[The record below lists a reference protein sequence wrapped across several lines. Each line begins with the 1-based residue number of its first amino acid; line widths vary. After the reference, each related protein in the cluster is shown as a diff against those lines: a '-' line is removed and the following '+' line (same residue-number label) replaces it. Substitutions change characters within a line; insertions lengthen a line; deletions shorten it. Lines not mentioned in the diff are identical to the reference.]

1 MSGDPRPLHRIFKKL
16 RTVGLAAAALVA
28 GAGARDGAQAS
39 TPALQL
45 VATWPV
51 EVDEPAPPDLPA
63 AHTVWV
69 DMIDGATTHIDLAHF
84 YASNREGSRLEPVI
98 VALERAATRGVT
110 VRWLAEDSFHVTY
123 PETLDRLDAV
133 EGIEVRRLRTREL
146 LGGPLHT
153 KLMLVDGREAFVGS
167 QNFDWRALEHIVEL
181 GVRIAEPKTV
191 GVYEAV
197 FDTDWQLAAGTDVAS
212 LNNEWDVD
220 TSVFPRTV
228 EHTGAPVEITPVLG
242 GPELLP
248 DRTLWDLPHLV
259 DAIDSATERVRAQM
273 LTYSPLTRDGEFWP
287 DLDNALRGA
296 AARGLRVE
304 LLVSHWNT
312 RPGQIEH
319 LQSLQSVPGIEVRV
333 ATVPEWSGGFVPY
346 ARVLHA
352 KTLSVDGRIAWV
364 GTSNWSHGYFH
375 GGRHHGLMVE
385 GASFAREIDTFFERV
400 WTAPWSETV
409 APGRNYPEPRVDE

>member
-16 RTVGLAAAALVA
+16 RTLGVAAAALVA
-28 GAGARDGAQAS
+28 GAGARDGAQAGI
-39 TPALQL
+39 PALQL

-69 DMIDGATTHIDLAHF
+69 DMIDGATTRIDLAHF

-98 VALERAATRGVT
+98 VALERAAARGVA
-110 VRWLAEDSFHVTY
+110 VRWLAEDSFHATY
-123 PETLDRLDAV
+123 PETLDRLDAT

-197 FDTDWQLAAGTDVAS
+197 FDTDWRLAAGADVAS

-228 EHTGAPVEITPVLG
+228 EHAGTPVEITPVLG

-259 DAIDSATERVRAQM
+259 DAIDTATEQVRAQM
-273 LTYSPLTRDGEFWP
+273 LTYSPLARDGEFWP
-287 DLDNALRGA
+287 HLDNALRGA
-296 AARGLRVE
+296 AARGVQVE

-319 LQSLQSVPGIEVRV
+319 LQSLQCVPGLEVKV
-333 ATVPEWSGGFVPY
+333 ATVPEWSGGFIPY

-375 GGRHHGLMVE
+375 GGRHHGLVVE
-385 GASFAREIDTFFERV
+385 GASFAREVDAFFERV

-409 APGRNYPEPRVDE
+409 DPGRTYPEPRAGE